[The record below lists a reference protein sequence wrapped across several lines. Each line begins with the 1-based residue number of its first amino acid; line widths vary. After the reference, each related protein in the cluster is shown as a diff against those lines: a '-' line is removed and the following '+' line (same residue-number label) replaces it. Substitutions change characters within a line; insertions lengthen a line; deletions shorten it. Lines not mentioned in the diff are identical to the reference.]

1 MIFSPNRPRIYS
13 CKWERT
19 PHGVPLPVLSFSANE
34 HPSNRRKT
42 GRTEAACPLP
52 PPQPLASR
60 PVHGVGSGRHA
71 GRNQSPSSP
80 LRRPA
85 SPSVRLLW
93 QPPSRPVWSVGS
105 RGELEGEANRERRGR
120 EEMGEGVRCGSVG
133 GAASTRTAQQ
143 AQGAAASISRRTQ
156 RGYGCAV
163 RKITRSR
170 KR

>member
-1 MIFSPNRPRIYS
+1 MPEGINPRRRRSVAPLLPLFVFSGNL
-13 CKWERT
+13 
-19 PHGVPLPVLSFSANE
+19 HPV
-34 HPSNRRKT
+34 RC
-42 GRTEAACPLP
+42 G
-52 PPQPLASR
+52 
-60 PVHGVGSGRHA
+60 
-71 GRNQSPSSP
+71 
-80 LRRPA
+80 
-85 SPSVRLLW
+85 LW
-93 QPPSRPVWSVGS
+93 GS

-120 EEMGEGVRCGSVG
+120 EEMGEGVRCGGVG